1 MATCP
6 FCAETIKDEAIACRH
21 CGRVFGP
28 MAEFSN
34 RLQRVE
40 QLVHQ
45 KLSVLDEDTT
55 RKLSGIANAY
65 EPFAIVY
72 ALVALICGVLA
83 AWLYVATWNEFGE
96 VTWVSMTNLAVPL
109 VVPVA
114 ACLILGYRYRGAQ
127 SAGYAMIG
135 LASAAGISVSA
146 ALLLHQAEA
155 TSRGV
160 GTNVGLGETLEFTLP
175 TSLVIGLFLLL
186 PMGAVSAGFLGNW
199 IWILRERGLLGMPNL
214 TSLWRPIL
222 QTATVILPL
231 VVGMAAQYD
240 LIRPVAQ
247 EQLYNDWRNE
257 VLEVSQNADLDELS
271 ERYAELEALL
281 TELTDVGS
289 DTLANRY
296 GLSPSF
302 RSEMDRLGE
311 SGYVDV
317 TDGQYEDASVT
328 ELGEEFLNEGGSIQN
343 PIDVELVVAVAGNF
357 STTGTWYE
365 FQVAES
371 GRYSITATS
380 LTDDGVLTLYDG
392 VLTLYN
398 EASGWLAEDDDSGDG
413 YDPLIEKEL
422 MPGGYLVEVREFSDS
437 NEGSF
442 ELCIT
447 LTDVECTT

>member
-83 AWLYVATWNEFGE
+83 AWSYVATWNEVGE

-114 ACLILGYRYRGAQ
+114 ACLILGYRYRGTQ

-186 PMGAVSAGFLGNW
+186 PMGTVSAGFLGNW
-199 IWILRERGLLGMPNL
+199 IWILRERGLQGIPNL

-231 VVGMAAQYD
+231 VVGVVAQDD
-240 LIRPVAQ
+240 LIRPFAQ
-247 EQLYNDWRNE
+247 EQQYNDWRNE
-257 VLEVSQNADLDELS
+257 ELEELLPQNADLDELL
-271 ERYAELEALL
+271 ERNAELEALL

-289 DTLANRY
+289 NALANRY
-296 GLSPSF
+296 GLSRSF

-311 SGYVDV
+311 NGYVDV

-328 ELGEEFLNEGGSIQN
+328 ELGEEFFNDGGSIPN
-343 PIDVELVVAVAGNF
+343 PIDVVLNVAVEGDY

-365 FQVAES
+365 FQVADS
-371 GRYSITATS
+371 GPYSITATS
-380 LTDDGVLTLYDG
+380 QTGDGVLKLYD
-392 VLTLYN
+392 
-398 EASGWLAEDDDSGDG
+398 EAFELLARDDDSGSRF
-413 YDPLIEKEL
+413 DPLIEKQL
-422 MPGGYLVEVREFSDS
+422 MPGGYLVEVGEFSES

-442 ELCIT
+442 ELCVT
-447 LTDVECTT
+447 LTDAECAT